1 VAGSDELLKKG
12 FDRLNSAAAKDL
24 TPSAEVQGSSGARRT
39 TVDIYA
45 DILEVVKRHGG
56 RGRITRISYGVGM
69 PVDRLKKFLDKLSYY
84 GLVRGNEI
92 EAEDGGSALAFI
104 VTPRGQEFLEVYWKM
119 KAFLDV
125 FAES

>member
-1 VAGSDELLKKG
+1 VRRSEDP
-12 FDRLNSAAAKDL
+12 LNESSPARNLGQSSVDD
-24 TPSAEVQGSSGARRT
+24 TSGSSTSGRRT

-92 EAEDGGSALAFI
+92 EAEDGGNAQAFLL
-104 VTPRGQEFLEVYWKM
+104 TPRGQEFLEVYWKM

-125 FAES
+125 FEES